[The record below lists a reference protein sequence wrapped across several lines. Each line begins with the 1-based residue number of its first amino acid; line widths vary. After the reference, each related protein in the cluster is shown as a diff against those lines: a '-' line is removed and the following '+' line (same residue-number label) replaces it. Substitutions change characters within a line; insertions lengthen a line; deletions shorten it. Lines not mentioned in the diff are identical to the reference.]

1 MTCPKCCT
9 ENTACID
16 SRQQGFV
23 RRRRYKCL
31 ECGERFTTQE
41 RVVVHKTE
49 RSEDHGEV

>member
-1 MTCPKCCT
+1 MTCPKCYT
-9 ENTACID
+9 ENTSCID

-41 RVVVHKTE
+41 RVVTIRTE
-49 RSEDHGEV
+49 RRAEDEED

>member
-1 MTCPKCCT
+1 MTCPKCHT

-41 RVVVHKTE
+41 RVVIKKAE
-49 RSEDHGEV
+49 RSEEDAEG

>member
-1 MTCPKCCT
+1 MTCPQCHT
-9 ENTACID
+9 ENTSCID

-41 RVVVHKTE
+41 RVVTKKPE
-49 RSEDHGEV
+49 RSDEDAEV

>member
-1 MTCPKCCT
+1 MICPFFRAGMTMV
-9 ENTACID
+9 ID

-41 RVVVHKTE
+41 RVVIKKAE
-49 RSEDHGEV
+49 RSEEDAEG